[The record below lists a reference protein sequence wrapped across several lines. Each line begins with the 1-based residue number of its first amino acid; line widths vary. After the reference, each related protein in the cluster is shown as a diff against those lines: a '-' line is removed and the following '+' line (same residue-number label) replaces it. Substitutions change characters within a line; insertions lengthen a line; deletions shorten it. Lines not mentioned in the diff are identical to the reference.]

1 MNSGSILSVVV
12 LVLGLV
18 LFAGCSK
25 VSEPWDTGD
34 YFKQERTRALE
45 QQRALKHRLA
55 YAQEAG
61 GDQPWV
67 HAEH

>member
-1 MNSGSILSVVV
+1 MNGKLTAAAVIL
-12 LVLGLV
+12 LLGFSALT
-18 LFAGCSK
+18 GCSK
-25 VSEPWDTGD
+25 VNEPWDNSD
-34 YFKQERTRALE
+34 YFKQERTRTL
-45 QQRALKHRLA
+45 QQQSALKHRLA